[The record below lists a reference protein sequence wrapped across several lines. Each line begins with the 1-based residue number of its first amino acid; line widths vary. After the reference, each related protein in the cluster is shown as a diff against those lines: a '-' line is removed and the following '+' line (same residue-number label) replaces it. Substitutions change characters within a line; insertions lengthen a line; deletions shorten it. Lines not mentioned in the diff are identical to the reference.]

1 MFDVKQSSLP
11 GEPPS
16 GTIVY
21 PEGVPPICDYEGS
34 TYRTDFWEGQG
45 RDYEDLAER
54 LALARLL
61 PPRGKR
67 LLDIGAGFGRLA
79 TMYGGYEEVIL
90 LDYSRSQLEYARE
103 RLGDERFIYVAADIY
118 RLPLATNAVDTTVM
132 VRVLHHL
139 ADVPLALQQISR
151 VTRPGGAFVLE
162 FANKRHLKNV
172 LRYLLRR
179 GINPFAPQPHEFA
192 RLHYDFH
199 PDWIAQRL
207 SEAGFEVKERLS
219 VSLLRAQ
226 VLKRLLPPA
235 LLARVDGLLQKPTAP
250 LTLGPS
256 IFLRAQVGKA
266 GTPSLASRAQLFRC
280 PQCGHEPLAPI
291 EGGVRCEGCQAV
303 WPLERG
309 VYLLKMGA

>member
-139 ADVPLALQQISR
+139 
-151 VTRPGGAFVLE
+151 
-162 FANKRHLKNV
+162 
-172 LRYLLRR
+172 
-179 GINPFAPQPHEFA
+179 
-192 RLHYDFH
+192 
-199 PDWIAQRL
+199 
-207 SEAGFEVKERLS
+207 
-219 VSLLRAQ
+219 SL
-226 VLKRLLPPA
+226 
-235 LLARVDGLLQKPTAP
+235 
-250 LTLGPS
+250 
-256 IFLRAQVGKA
+256 I
-266 GTPSLASRAQLFRC
+266 
-280 PQCGHEPLAPI
+280 HI
-291 EGGVRCEGCQAV
+291 
-303 WPLERG
+303 
-309 VYLLKMGA
+309 